1 MTAKKINFAEF
12 VAMLALCMSLVAL
25 SIDTM
30 LPALPDIGV
39 AYDIMRL
46 NDQQYMITFLFAGL
60 AIGQLIAGPLSDSLG
75 RKAGI
80 YIGIIIFII
89 GSLISYFSHT
99 YEVML
104 AGRFIQGLG
113 ASSPRVVTIA
123 MVRDRYEGRDMAR
136 VMSYIMGV
144 FILVP
149 ALAPAFGQGI
159 MFVADWRSIF
169 LVFIAIAATI
179 YLWVGLRCE
188 ETLSPED
195 KRRFTLP
202 VIWNGLITVCT
213 NKMTICYTVSAGLI
227 FGALMGY
234 INSAQQI
241 FQNHYNVGDMFAL
254 YFGITALTLGV
265 AFFVNARLVRRL
277 GMRCV
282 VIWSL
287 VALICVAVIFSLFEY
302 FVDGNVPLLGF
313 VVFMMASSFCM
324 GMCFGNFNALAM
336 VPMGTM
342 AGIASSVIGAV
353 SLVVAITL
361 GGAVGQFYDGT
372 LFPLTFGI
380 LGASVLALLFAKIAE
395 GDKFLEKAAV

>member
-1 MTAKKINFAEF
+1 MSGAKISFAEF

-30 LPALPDIGV
+30 LPALPDIAA
-39 AYDIMRL
+39 AYDIARL

-80 YIGIIIFII
+80 YVGIVVFVI
-89 GSLISYFSHT
+89 GSLISYFSST
-99 YEVML
+99 YELML

-149 ALAPAFGQGI
+149 TLAPAFGQGI
-159 MFVADWRSIF
+159 MYLMDWRSIF
-169 LVFIAIAATI
+169 LVFVAIALAI
-179 YLWVGLRCE
+179 LLWVGLRSE
-188 ETLSPED
+188 ETLNPLD
-195 KRRFTLP
+195 KRPFTLP
-202 VIWNGLITVCT
+202 VIWGGLVTVCT
-213 NKMTICYTVSAGLI
+213 NKMTVCYTVSAGLI

-241 FQNHYNVGDMFAL
+241 FQNLYNVGDMFAL

-277 GMRCV
+277 GMRRV

-287 VALICVAVIFSLFEY
+287 MALLCVAVLFGVFEY
-302 FVDGNVPLLGF
+302 SAHGNVPLLGF
-313 VVFMMASSFCM
+313 VAFMMASSFCM

-336 VPMGTM
+336 VPMGHM

-353 SLVVAITL
+353 SLVVAIML
-361 GGAVGQFYDGT
+361 GGAIGQFYDGT
-372 LFPLTFGI
+372 LLPLTCGI

-395 GDKFLEKAAV
+395 GDKFLEKAI

>member
-1 MTAKKINFAEF
+1 MAGAKISFAEF

-25 SIDTM
+25 SIDTI
-30 LPALPDIGV
+30 LPALPDI
-39 AYDIMRL
+39 ATAFDIGRL

-60 AIGQLIAGPLSDSLG
+60 AIGQLVAGPLSDSLG

-80 YIGIIIFII
+80 YLGIVIFVI
-89 GSLISYFSHT
+89 GSLISYFSST
-99 YEVML
+99 YELML

-149 ALAPAFGQGI
+149 TLAPAFGQAI
-159 MFVADWRSIF
+159 MYLADWRSIF
-169 LVFIAIAATI
+169 LVFVAIALAI
-179 YLWVGLRCE
+179 LLWVGLRSE
-188 ETLSPED
+188 ETLSPQD
-195 KRRFTLP
+195 KRPFTLP
-202 VIWNGLITVCT
+202 VIWGGLVTVCT
-213 NKMTICYTVSAGLI
+213 NKMTVCYTVSAGLI

-241 FQNHYNVGDMFAL
+241 FQNLYNVGDMFAL

-265 AFFVNARLVRRL
+265 AFFINARLVRRL
-277 GMRCV
+277 GMRRV

-287 VALICVAVIFSLFEY
+287 MALLCVAVTFGVFEY
-302 FVDGNVPLLGF
+302 SAHGNVSLLGF

-336 VPMGTM
+336 VPMGHM

-353 SLVVAITL
+353 SLVVAIML
-361 GGAVGQFYDGT
+361 GGAIGQFYDGT
-372 LFPLTFGI
+372 LMPLTCGI
-380 LGASVLALLFAKIAE
+380 LGASVIALLFAKIAE
-395 GDKFLEKAAV
+395 GDEFLEKAI

>member
-1 MTAKKINFAEF
+1 MAGAKISFAEF

-30 LPALPDIGV
+30 LPALPDIAA
-39 AYDIMRL
+39 AYDIVRL

-80 YIGIIIFII
+80 YVGIAVFVL
-89 GSLISYFSHT
+89 GSLISYFSST
-99 YEVML
+99 YELML

-149 ALAPAFGQGI
+149 TLAPAFGQGI
-159 MFVADWRSIF
+159 MYLMDWRSIF
-169 LVFIAIAATI
+169 LVFVAIALTI
-179 YLWVGLRCE
+179 LLWVGLRSE
-188 ETLSPED
+188 ETLSPQD
-195 KRRFTLP
+195 KRPFTLP
-202 VIWNGLITVCT
+202 VIWGGLVTVCT
-213 NKMTICYTVSAGLI
+213 NKMTVCYTVSAGLI

-241 FQNHYNVGDMFAL
+241 FQNLYNVGDMFAL

-277 GMRCV
+277 GMRRV

-287 VALICVAVIFSLFEY
+287 MALLCVAVLFGVFEY
-302 FVDGNVPLLGF
+302 SAHGNVPLIGF
-313 VVFMMASSFCM
+313 VAFMMASSFCM

-336 VPMGTM
+336 VPMGHM

-353 SLVVAITL
+353 SLVVAIML
-361 GGAVGQFYDGT
+361 GGAIGQFYDGT
-372 LFPLTFGI
+372 LLPLTCGI

-395 GDKFLEKAAV
+395 GDKFLEKAI